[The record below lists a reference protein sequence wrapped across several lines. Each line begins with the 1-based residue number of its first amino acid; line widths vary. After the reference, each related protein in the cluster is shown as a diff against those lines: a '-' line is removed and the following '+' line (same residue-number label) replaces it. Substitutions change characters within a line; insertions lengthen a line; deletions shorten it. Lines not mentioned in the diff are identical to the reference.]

1 MHRLFWKIFL
11 SFWFS
16 LIVFAS
22 ASLVAASL
30 FIEHARSEDTA
41 ESPRARLRTYLEEA
55 RLVAESGGVEELKHW
70 LKRLDRREVI
80 PIYVIDTQGRDLL
93 DRPVSKYLAER
104 AERAERR
111 SRRDERPG
119 PASRRG
125 LVQTLDGSEYHL
137 VPDYRA
143 VTLNRVLSRPRVI
156 AVPFIAAAIISGLV
170 CFFLARY
177 LTRPI
182 LRLSRATKLYASG
195 DLDMRVAPS
204 VEGRHDEVAQLARDF
219 DHMAERLQA
228 LIAAQRQLLSDVS
241 HELRSPL
248 ARLQVAL
255 GLARQRDQDQPSPA
269 LDRIEREAERLN
281 ELIAQLLSL
290 ARLES
295 GTRLSNTERVDLGAL
310 LSEVAESANFEVTA
324 SSRSVRVLA
333 HAQAFVQADPELLH
347 SALENVV
354 RNAANY
360 TADNTAVEISLQP
373 DDQRKDWAVVQ
384 VRDHGPGVPQAML
397 NKLFEPFVR
406 VSDARDRTSGGYG
419 LGLAIAKR
427 AIQLHGGEI
436 SACNDIEG
444 GLTVRIRLPAER
456 IHGEP
461 CDPDQTSAG
470 MG

>member
-16 LIVFAS
+16 LIVLVG
-22 ASLVAASL
+22 ASLIAASL
-30 FIEHARSEDTA
+30 FVEHARSEDSE
-41 ESPRARLRTYLEEA
+41 ESPRARIHTYLGEA
-55 RLVAESGGVEELKHW
+55 RFVAESEGVEGLTSW

-80 PIYVIDTQGRDLL
+80 PIYLIDMQGRDLL
-93 DRPVSKYLAER
+93 DRAVSNYLAQRVER
-104 AERAERR
+104 ADRRAHQGERL
-111 SRRDERPG
+111 G
-119 PASRRG
+119 PPSRRG
-125 LVQTLDGSEYHL
+125 LVQTPDGGEYRL
-137 VPDYRA
+137 IPDFRA

-195 DLDMRVAPS
+195 DLAMRVAPS

-255 GLARQRDQDQPSPA
+255 GLARQRSQDQPSPA

-295 GTRLSNTERVDLGAL
+295 GTRLSNTERVGLGAL
-310 LSEVAESANFEVTA
+310 LTEVAESANFEVSA
-324 SSRSVRVLA
+324 SNRSVRVVT

-354 RNAANY
+354 RNAAKY
-360 TADNTAVEISLQP
+360 TAKNTAVEISLQP
-373 DDQRKDWAVVQ
+373 DDQREDWVVVQ
-384 VRDHGPGVPQAML
+384 VLDHGPGVPEEML
-397 NKLFEPFVR
+397 IRLFDPFVR

-436 SACNDIEG
+436 SAINHPKG
-444 GLTVRIRLPAER
+444 GLSIRIRLP
-456 IHGEP
+456 I
-461 CDPDQTSAG
+461 DQIRETKSLSASPQLP
-470 MG
+470 